1 MKMRIK
7 FVYTIALSLILTSCS
22 NSSLPNYSGQGACAS
37 LESLINQLGL
47 MEIKDMDTFYSQ
59 TNSIIAQA
67 NTAANT
73 DPKYA
78 ELASNV
84 NSFVKAWSDR
94 YPDAVPN
101 YLGTIPLQVTS
112 DDLCG
117 TKFGSSN

>member
-1 MKMRIK
+1 MRIK
-7 FVYTIALSLILTSCS
+7 FVYSIVLSLILTSCS
-22 NSSLPNYSGQGACAS
+22 SGSLPNYSGQGACSS

-47 MEIKDMDTFYSQ
+47 MEIRDMDTFYSQ
-59 TNSIIAQA
+59 IDSIIAQA
-67 NTAANT
+67 NTAANA

-101 YLGTIPLQVTS
+101 YFGTIPLQVTS
-112 DDLCG
+112 DELCG
-117 TKFGSSN
+117 TNFGSSN

>member
-1 MKMRIK
+1 MRLKLIFT
-7 FVYTIALSLILTSCS
+7 FVLSLMLTSCS
-22 NSSLPNYSGQGACAS
+22 NGSLPNYSGQGACAS

-47 MEIKDMDTFYSQ
+47 MEIRNIDTFYSQ

-67 NTAANT
+67 TTAANT

-94 YPDAVPN
+94 YPNAVPN